1 MILLLMKQEVKCT
14 GVILLN
20 SITAGRIMRNEIQML
35 ILFSWS
41 LKISYRKSIFWIYDS
56 ENFFVLLSD
65 KSKAVQQ
72 IAEFLELKDFNVESI
87 VSNSSIDATRDR
99 RQKIYE
105 RKMLFSIILLNQF
118 WIGYSKLLYIMLM
131 TSWYWL
137 QFSLGFKHWSQN
149 LDAHITCH

>member
-72 IAEFLELKDFNVESI
+72 IAEFLELKDFNVDSI

-118 WIGYSKLLYIMLM
+118 WIGYSNVDDIVMLA
-131 TSWYWL
+131 TV
-137 QFSLGFKHWSQN
+137 FARF
-149 LDAHITCH
+149 

>member
-1 MILLLMKQEVKCT
+1 MKQEVKCT

-72 IAEFLELKDFNVESI
+72 IAEFLELKDFNVDSI

-118 WIGYSKLLYIMLM
+118 WIGYSNVDDIVILA
-131 TSWYWL
+131 TV
-137 QFSLGFKHWSQN
+137 FARF
-149 LDAHITCH
+149 

>member
-72 IAEFLELKDFNVESI
+72 IAEFLELKDFNVDSI

-118 WIGYSKLLYIMLM
+118 WIGYSNVDDIVILA
-131 TSWYWL
+131 TV
-137 QFSLGFKHWSQN
+137 FARF
-149 LDAHITCH
+149 

>member
-1 MILLLMKQEVKCT
+1 MKQEVKCT

-72 IAEFLELKDFNVESI
+72 IAEFLEIQDFNVDCI

-118 WIGYSKLLYIMLM
+118 WIGYSNVDDIVILA
-131 TSWYWL
+131 TV
-137 QFSLGFKHWSQN
+137 FARF
-149 LDAHITCH
+149 

>member
-118 WIGYSKLLYIMLM
+118 WIGYSDVDVIVMLV
-131 TSWYWL
+131 
-137 QFSLGFKHWSQN
+137 
-149 LDAHITCH
+149 